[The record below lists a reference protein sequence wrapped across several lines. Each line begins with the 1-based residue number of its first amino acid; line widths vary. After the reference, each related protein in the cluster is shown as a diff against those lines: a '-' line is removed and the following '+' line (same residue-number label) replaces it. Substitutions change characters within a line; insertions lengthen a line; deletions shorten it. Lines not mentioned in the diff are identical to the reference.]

1 MSATTLPL
9 TAEDFRA
16 AVDALKDKRSR
27 LVRALATMKREK
39 GRGDARTRE
48 ANKLAIEE
56 AEGTIED
63 LEDVIANFEAA
74 LEAMG

>member
-1 MSATTLPL
+1 MTITTLPL
-9 TAEDFRA
+9 EVQDFREA
-16 AVDALKDKRSR
+16 LTALKDKRSR
-27 LVRALATMKREK
+27 LVRALATLQREK
-39 GRGDARTRE
+39 GKGDSRTRE

-74 LEAMG
+74 IEALG